1 MISMSA
7 RYWTVFW
14 MGIGAFAVSCLAILG
29 MIFAIRLPHT
39 HRVFSATD
47 VPSSDAIIILGAALK
62 PDGRPSDYLTDRLE
76 QGIYLFQLKKAPI
89 IIVTGDNGENYTD
102 EVLVMKNYLLNRGIP
117 EKSILTDERGYRT
130 YESCKRE
137 VTVFG
142 IKRGILVTQSF
153 HLPRA
158 LALCRH
164 FGMEAVGVSAD
175 LREYET
181 EQEQWTRDYLASVK
195 AFLDLYLW
203 EPSPP
208 VIY

>member
-1 MISMSA
+1 MSA

-14 MGIGAFAVSCLAILG
+14 MGIGALFVFCFAILG
-29 MIFAIRLPHT
+29 MVAVIRLPHT
-39 HRVFSATD
+39 RHVFSAID

-62 PDGRPSDYLTDRLE
+62 QDGSPSDYLTDRLE
-76 QGIYLFQLKKAPI
+76 QGIYLFQLKKAPR
-89 IIVTGDNGENYTD
+89 IIVTGDNGENYTN
-102 EVLVMKNYLLNRGIP
+102 EVLVMKDYLLNRGIP
-117 EKSILTDERGYRT
+117 EEMILADERGYRT

-137 VTVFG
+137 TTIFG
-142 IKRGILVTQSF
+142 IQKGILVTQSF

-181 EQEQWTRDYLASVK
+181 EKEQWTRDYLASVK